1 MKRNKAITLK
11 QTSSAAIA
19 VQRELHTLGLWNVD
33 SKLANVEIYFYPWS
47 VIYEGFFYIEPTKF
61 YSFFGFEPG
70 HIYIPKYLLIQ
81 LFWQTRCSLRD
92 LIRHEYGHAL
102 AYHYEDLIEH
112 SMEFKDVFG
121 GHYYAAETSG
131 MKAEAYISEYAKTMP
146 MEDFAET
153 FMVYVRRK
161 GILPANI
168 KNVRLKKKW
177 MFIKKTIKIITTNE
191 NR

>member
-1 MKRNKAITLK
+1 MKRNKTITLK

-19 VQRELHTLGLWNVD
+19 VQRELQALGLWNED
-33 SKLANVEIYFYPWS
+33 SKLAQVEIYFYPWS
-47 VIYEGFFYIEPTKF
+47 YNSAGFFVIAPTKF
-61 YSFFGFEPG
+61 HTALGYSPG
-70 HIYIPKYLLIQ
+70 HIFIPKYVLLQ
-81 LFWQTRCSLRD
+81 LFWQDRGSLRD
-92 LIRHEYGHAL
+92 VLRHEYGHAL

-112 SMEFKDVFG
+112 SLEFQDVFG
-121 GHYYAAETSG
+121 GHYYDTETSG
-131 MKAEAYISEYAKTMP
+131 MKPEAYISEYAKTMP

-177 MFIKKTIKIITTNE
+177 KFIAKIIKSIKYL
-191 NR
+191 